1 MCERDTHF
9 AGFAKLLWD
18 ELMQANG
25 LGYIFVD
32 EDKHDDGI
40 DPTNYR
46 LLIAQRAYDLVFHTI
61 MNIDPYHLDAL
72 STEEIP
78 ARIPDMTEWPV
89 EPT

>member
-1 MCERDTHF
+1 
-9 AGFAKLLWD
+9 LWD

-46 LLIAQRAYDLVFHTI
+46 LLIAQRAYDLVYHSVDETGVAGYEGLHTV
-61 MNIDPYHLDAL
+61 A
-72 STEEIP
+72 EIVKD
-78 ARIPDMTEWPV
+78 IPDLTEWPV
-89 EPT
+89 EEGEKSEH